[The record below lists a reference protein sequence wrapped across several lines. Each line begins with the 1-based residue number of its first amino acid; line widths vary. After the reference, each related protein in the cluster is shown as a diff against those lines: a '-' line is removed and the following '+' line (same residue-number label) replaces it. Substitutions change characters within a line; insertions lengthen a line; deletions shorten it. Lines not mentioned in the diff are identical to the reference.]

1 MTISLCMIVKNEEA
15 ALPRCLDSVHHLVDE
30 MIIVDTG
37 STDNTIE
44 IAEHYGAHVYT
55 YPWNGSF
62 ADARN
67 YAMRQAVMDW
77 IFIMDADNE
86 LPAEDAGK
94 LLNMTSGRS
103 DATAWF
109 CKTISYLG
117 DDPDPANVI
126 CNLNI
131 YLVRNHM
138 GYQFAGDIHE
148 QISCGDPTKKP
159 VTAISDMRI
168 YHYGYLNGAI
178 RSQGKRERN
187 MAMILQELEKR
198 PDDPFMLYNLGN
210 EYFALSKVQEAYDCY
225 LKSYARFDP
234 EVGYN
239 TKLIM
244 RIVACCDALGKTAEQ
259 LKFIEIGLKHY
270 PAYTDLEFIR
280 GTLWLSKERYLAA
293 IRSYKKC
300 LKMGEAPLLL
310 SNIPGVGTYKAA
322 QMLCQLHYN
331 LGETSAAMRY
341 ARMALKFHPANREV
355 IGHLATMLM
364 EQGSADAAASRLSRT
379 LPALPN
385 KYLLLSDAFYSL
397 HRWETALSLARR
409 AARRSED
416 ADTARY
422 DQAVCLMYL
431 KRYDEAL
438 QFFRQLDDTA
448 YEDRSAFLGRLCMLF
463 SDSASN
469 TEPPG
474 SDEAYFVVLRRY
486 EELIAGHGCA
496 PLATDEETSTPYIAP
511 IFSLLDILLRTGHFD
526 EFDKARRLLNLI
538 TDDTV
543 LMRLGKL
550 YFHNG
555 YLGLAYREL
564 ERSIRLAGKTDV
576 EALRMMKYV
585 LNNKKL
591 GPHSK

>member
-1 MTISLCMIVKNEEA
+1 MIVKNEEA
-15 ALPRCLDSVHHLVDE
+15 MLPRCLDSVHHMVDE
-30 MIIVDTG
+30 MVIVDTG
-37 STDNTIE
+37 STDSTIE
-44 IAEHYGAHVYT
+44 IAERYGARVFS

-67 YAMRQAVMDW
+67 YAMQQAKMDW
-77 IFIMDADNE
+77 IFIMDADDE
-86 LPAEDAGK
+86 LPPEDTGK
-94 LLNMTSGRS
+94 LRELTSGS
-103 DATAWF
+103 LPATAWF

-117 DDPDPANVI
+117 DVPNPGNVI

-138 GYQFAGDIHE
+138 GYRFTGDIHE
-148 QISCGDPTKKP
+148 QIACADPVQKTT
-159 VTAISDMRI
+159 TAISDMRI

-187 MAMILQELEKR
+187 MAMILRELEKR

-210 EYFALSKVQEAYDCY
+210 EYFALSKVQKAYDCY
-225 LKSYARFDP
+225 LKSYAHFDP
-234 EVGYN
+234 EVGYS

-244 RIVACCDALGKTAEQ
+244 RIVACCDTLGETAEQ

-341 ARMALKFHPANREV
+341 ARMALKFRPANREV

-364 EQGSADAAASRLSRT
+364 EQGSPEAAASRLSRT

-409 AARRSED
+409 AALRGED
-416 ADTARY
+416 TATARY

-438 QFFRQLDDTA
+438 RFFRQLDGTA
-448 YEDRSAFLGRLCMLF
+448 YERQAAFLGRLCVLF
-463 SDSASN
+463 SGTASD
-469 TEPPG
+469 TEPPD
-474 SDEAYFVVLRRY
+474 SNEAYYVVLRRY
-486 EELIAGHGCA
+486 EELMAGHGCA
-496 PLATDEETSTPYIAP
+496 PLATDEETSAPYITP
-511 IFSLLDILLRTGHFD
+511 IFNLLNILLRTGHFD
-526 EFDKARRLLNLI
+526 EFDKARRLLNLV

-585 LNNKKL
+585 LDSKKL
-591 GPHSK
+591 GLHSK